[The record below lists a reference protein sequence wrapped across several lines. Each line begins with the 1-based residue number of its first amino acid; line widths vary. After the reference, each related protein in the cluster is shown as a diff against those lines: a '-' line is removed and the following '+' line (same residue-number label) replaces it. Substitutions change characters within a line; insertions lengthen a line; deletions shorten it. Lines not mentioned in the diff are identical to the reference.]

1 MNCSKEKKSASSG
14 SKPQGWNKIF
24 SIVFI
29 VAIGI
34 VNFGCQ
40 CDCEQAADEY
50 YVKYEINSVH
60 LVGGKSQATIIV
72 SAENEDLTFNL
83 DDFSSWE
90 TTIGPVQNGF
100 NATLKVNVSNAV
112 VLLYT
117 YLYVSKNDSPFALKA
132 SDGSENIDD
141 PISNVQISYKI
152 DY

>member
-1 MNCSKEKKSASSG
+1 MNCSKEIKSARSG
-14 SKPQGWNKIF
+14 YKAQGWIKLFI
-24 SIVFI
+24 SVFI

-40 CDCEQAADEY
+40 CDCEEATDEY

-60 LVGGKSQATIIV
+60 LVGGSTQAEIII
-72 SAENEDLTFNL
+72 SAENKDLTFNIA
-83 DDFSSWE
+83 DFSSWE
-90 TTIGPVQNGF
+90 TTIGPIQKGF
-100 NATLKVNVSNAV
+100 NARLEVNVSNAV

-132 SDGSENIDD
+132 SGGSESIDD
-141 PISNVQISYKI
+141 PKSNVQISYKI